1 MPLFKKILIANR
13 GEIACRIIRACH
25 QMGIEAAVIFSEAD
39 ANALHV
45 KLADEAHVV
54 GPSPVAQSYL
64 QVGKIIEIAK
74 SCKADAIHPGYGLLS
89 ENAIFAQ
96 ACQDA
101 GLVFI
106 GPKSDAIA
114 RMGSKVEARQ
124 VAIAAAVPVVP
135 GSEGAVADEDEA
147 VQIAETMGYPIMLKA
162 SAGGGGI
169 GMVVAKNETT
179 LRSAFAASS
188 KRVLSYFGDGTM
200 YIEKY
205 IERPRHV
212 EIQVLA
218 DQHGHA
224 IHLGERECS
233 IQRRHQKIV
242 EESPSK
248 AVDASLRQRMGQA
261 ALALV
266 HALQYTG
273 VGTIEF
279 LLDQAGDFYFLEMNT
294 RLQVEHPVT
303 EEVTGVDLVQW
314 QLRVAMGEPLS
325 DEVVAYKQTGHAIEC
340 RICAEDPE
348 RFFPSPGTITE
359 LQVPELEGIRNE
371 IGVRQGDAITPYY
384 DPMFA
389 KLIAYGKDREE
400 ARQRMLAALAQYR
413 VVGIKTNIILL
424 KRVLENSAFAQGDT
438 HTAFIEE
445 QFAL

>member
-1 MPLFKKILIANR
+1 MFKKVLIANR

-25 QMGIEAAVIFSEAD
+25 AMNIRAVAIYSEAD

-45 KLADEAHVV
+45 QLADEAFLV
-54 GPSPVAQSYL
+54 GPSAVSQSYL
-64 QVGKIIEIAK
+64 QGAKIVEIAK
-74 SCKADAIHPGYGLLS
+74 SCNADAVHPGYGLLS
-89 ENAIFAQ
+89 ENADFAEL
-96 ACQDA
+96 CQRA

-106 GPKSDAIA
+106 GPKPAAIA
-114 RMGSKVEARQ
+114 RMGSKVQARQ
-124 VAIAAAVPVVP
+124 VAIAAGVPVVP
-135 GSEGAVADEDEA
+135 GSQGAVQDEEQA
-147 VQIAETMGYPIMLKA
+147 VQLASEMGYPVMLKA

-169 GMVVAKNETT
+169 GMVVAHNEAD
-179 LRSAFAASS
+179 LRSSFASSS

-200 YIEKY
+200 YLEKF

-218 DQHGHA
+218 DEHGNA

-242 EESPSK
+242 EESPST
-248 AVDASLRQRMGQA
+248 AVTPELREQMGRA

-266 HALQYTG
+266 RELQYTG
-273 VGTIEF
+273 VGTVEF
-279 LLDQAGDFYFLEMNT
+279 LLDTSGKFYFLEMNT

-303 EEVTGVDLVQW
+303 EEVMGVDLVQW
-314 QLRVAMGEPLS
+314 QLRVAMGQAL
-325 DEVVAYKQTGHAIEC
+325 DAEVMERRQTGHAIEC

-359 LQVPELEGIRNE
+359 LQLPEGPSVRNE

-389 KLIAYGKDREE
+389 KLITYGKDREE
-400 ARQRMLAALAQYR
+400 ARQAMLVALRQYH
-413 VVGIKTNIILL
+413 VAGIKTNLPLL
-424 KRVLENSAFAQGDT
+424 QRVLENEAFAAGDT
-438 HTAFIEE
+438 HTSFLHE
-445 QFAL
+445 QFGL